1 MFFLVFLKKSYKLT
15 VMSKNSIIVLPE
27 GSTLPEEAA
36 SDAKVVAFVQEDGS
50 VNLTVNKYGDLLE
63 FENMSKFFKYI
74 GEIQSS

>member
-1 MFFLVFLKKSYKLT
+1 
-15 VMSKNSIIVLPE
+15 MSKNSIIVLPE